1 MAGTSL
7 PSLNAATRRDVV
19 KYIIEY
25 RLVRQPRLFA
35 RFLTTLAASG
45 RGTINEKSR
54 RTARDVLFFLAEC
67 YFREEEA
74 SITDVYLA
82 AEVAKTTAIRCVYL
96 LAKLGIVKRTQD
108 GRDRRRAS
116 IVLAEPYC
124 AILEH
129 FVAEAFEDF
138 KEVIETRAAVQLRL
152 AKDALKESE
161 ERYRDFAEAGCD
173 WLWET
178 DLEARVIWISEG
190 CRHITGDP
198 DEMFIGRPL
207 DSIVGPETHDADAFQ
222 SWKERVRRRLRFHDV
237 PVTRMSRAGKLLRLR
252 ISGKPYFDG
261 DGRFLGYRGATRNV
275 TAQKEAEDRTIRSE
289 RLLLDAID
297 AVSDALALFDPDDR
311 LVVCNKEYRMNH
323 PVIERLAQRGI
334 TFEALFRA
342 KVKAGLFLDAIGREE
357 AFIQE
362 RFRRHAN
369 PGETFVMRGAHG
381 RTRQCREQKLADGS
395 TLFVGISIG
404 EIKAAEER
412 AEADRKRLTEAVEA
426 IADGLALFDSSD
438 RLALF
443 NSRYREH
450 LAPVIKRLK
459 PGLKFSDITIALVDA
474 DFFADVKDR
483 EAFLASRLE
492 AHRQV
497 KGMILHQKFDDRW
510 IEVTEYR
517 TSDGGTLM
525 IRHDITERRKAELS
539 LERLAAAID
548 AIYEYFLIYD
558 ADERLVLANQRA
570 RNLNAACPAA
580 LESGITFEARQRLL
594 VAAGMLPETK
604 GREDAFIEERLRRFR
619 NPGEP
624 FTIRWKGGIEVT
636 VREQR
641 LPDGGT
647 VTIGRRMG
655 TAATNAPG
663 GDPLS
668 AEPVSRIGFG
678 PVRATSERS
687 AKKTVA
693 ATPEHP
699 AGRRPKA
706 RKPET

>member
-1 MAGTSL
+1 MAATSL

-54 RTARDVLFFLAEC
+54 RTARDVIFFLAEC
-67 YFREEEA
+67 YFRGEEA

-82 AEVAKTTAIRCVYL
+82 AEVAKTTAIRCVDL
-96 LAKLGIVKRTQD
+96 LAKLGIVERTQD

-116 IVLAEPYC
+116 IVLADPYC

-161 ERYRDFAEAGCD
+161 ERYRDFAEAGSD

-198 DEMFIGRPL
+198 DEMFVGRPL
-207 DSIVGPETHDADAFQ
+207 DAIVGPETQDADAFQ

-237 PVTRMSRAGKLLRLR
+237 PVTRTSRAGKLLRLR
-252 ISGKPYFDG
+252 ISGKPYFNG

-275 TAQKEAEDRTIRSE
+275 TAQKEAEDRTVRSE
-289 RLLLDAID
+289 RLLLDAIN
-297 AVSDALALFDPDDR
+297 AVSDALALFDADDR

-334 TFEALFRA
+334 AFETLFRA

-362 RFRRHAN
+362 RLRLHAN

-381 RTRQCREQKLADGS
+381 RTRQCREQRLADGS
-395 TLFVGISIG
+395 ILFVGISIG
-404 EIKAAEER
+404 EIKEAEAR
-412 AEADRKRLTEAVEA
+412 AEADRKRLTEAVDA
-426 IADGLALFDSSD
+426 IADGLALYDAND
-438 RLALF
+438 RLVLF
-443 NSRYREH
+443 NSHFRDH
-450 LAPVIKRLK
+450 LAPVIKRMK
-459 PGLKFSDITIALVDA
+459 PGLKYYDILVALVDA
-474 DFFADVKDR
+474 GFYADVENR
-483 EAFLASRLE
+483 EAFLASRMD
-492 AHRQV
+492 AHRQA
-497 KGMILHQKFDDRW
+497 KSMILHQKFDDRW
-510 IEVTEYR
+510 IAADEYR
-517 TSDGGTLM
+517 TSDGGTLVV
-525 IRHDITERRKAELS
+525 RHDITERRKAELA
-539 LERLAAAID
+539 LERLATAID

-558 ADERLVLANQRA
+558 ADERLVLANRRA
-570 RNLNAACPAA
+570 RDLNASCPAS
-580 LESGITFEARQRLL
+580 LEPGTTFEARQRLL
-594 VAAGMLPETK
+594 IAAGMLPEAK
-604 GREDAFIEERLRRFR
+604 GREDAFVEERLRRFR
-619 NPGEP
+619 NPGAP

-647 VTIGRRMG
+647 VTIGHRMG
-655 TAATNAPG
+655 TATTTAPG
-663 GDPLS
+663 DTSS
-668 AEPVSRIGFG
+668 AETVSRIAFG
-678 PVRATSERS
+678 PVRATAERS

-693 ATPEHP
+693 AAPEGP
-699 AGRRPKA
+699 VGPRPKA
-706 RKPET
+706 GKPKN

>member
-35 RFLTTLAASG
+35 RFMTTLAASG

-54 RTARDVLFFLAEC
+54 RTARDVIFFLAEC
-67 YFREEEA
+67 YFRGEEA

-82 AEVAKTTAIRCVYL
+82 AEVAKTTAIRCVDL

-116 IVLAEPYC
+116 IVLADPYC

-161 ERYRDFAEAGCD
+161 ERYRDFAEAGSD

-178 DLEARVIWISEG
+178 DLEARVTWLSEG
-190 CRHITGDP
+190 CRHLTGDP

-207 DSIVGPETHDADAFQ
+207 DGIVGPEAHDADAFQ
-222 SWKERVRRRLRFHDV
+222 SWKERIRRRLRFYDV

-275 TAQKEAEDRTIRSE
+275 TAQREAEDRTIRSE
-289 RLLLDAID
+289 RLLLNAID
-297 AVSDALALFDPDDR
+297 AVSDALALYDAEDR

-334 TFEALFRA
+334 AFETLFRA

-362 RFRRHAN
+362 RFRHHAN
-369 PGETFVMRGAHG
+369 PGETFIIRGAHG
-381 RTRQCREQKLADGS
+381 RTRQCREQRLADGS

-404 EIKAAEER
+404 EIKAAEAR

-426 IADGLALFDSSD
+426 IDDGLALFDAND

-459 PGLKFSDITIALVDA
+459 PGLKFSDITVALVDA
-474 DFFADVKDR
+474 GFFADVEDR

-492 AHRQV
+492 AHRQAKSTV
-497 KGMILHQKFDDRW
+497 VHQKLDDRW

-525 IRHDITERRKAELS
+525 IRHDITERRQAELS
-539 LERLAAAID
+539 LERMAAAID
-548 AIYEYFLIYD
+548 AIYEYFLVYD
-558 ADERLVLANQRA
+558 ADERLILANQRA
-570 RNLNAACPAA
+570 RDINASCPAA
-580 LESGITFEARQRLL
+580 LESGITFEARQRFLI
-594 VAAGMLPETK
+594 AAGLLPEAE

-624 FTIRWKGGIEVT
+624 FTIRWKDGVAVT
-636 VREQR
+636 VREQK

-647 VTIGRRMG
+647 VTIGRRIAD
-655 TAATNAPG
+655 AAIPTSDSLLTESG
-663 GDPLS
+663 
-668 AEPVSRIGFG
+668 SRIAFG
-678 PVRATSERS
+678 PVRATAERS
-687 AKKTVA
+687 ARKTVA
-693 ATPEHP
+693 AAPGRP
-699 AGRRPKA
+699 VGRRPKQS
-706 RKPET
+706 KPET

>member
-45 RGTINEKSR
+45 RGSINEKSR
-54 RTARDVLFFLAEC
+54 RTARDVIFFLAEC
-67 YFREEEA
+67 YFRGEEA

-82 AEVAKTTAIRCVYL
+82 AEVAKTTAIRCVDL

-178 DLEARVIWISEG
+178 DLEARVTWISEG
-190 CRHITGDP
+190 CRHLTGDP

-207 DSIVGPETHDADAFQ
+207 DGIVGPEAYDADAFQ

-252 ISGKPYFDG
+252 ISGKPYFDS

-275 TAQKEAEDRTIRSE
+275 TAQREAEDRTIRSE

-297 AVSDALALFDPDDR
+297 AVSDALALYDSDDR

-334 TFEALFRA
+334 AFETLFRA

-357 AFIQE
+357 TFIQE
-362 RFRRHAN
+362 RFRHHAN

-381 RTRQCREQKLADGS
+381 RTRQCREQRLADGS
-395 TLFVGISIG
+395 MLFVGISIG
-404 EIKAAEER
+404 EIKAAEAR

-426 IADGLALFDSSD
+426 IADGLALYDAND
-438 RLALF
+438 RLVLF
-443 NSRYREH
+443 NSHFRDH
-450 LAPVIKRLK
+450 LAPVVKRLK
-459 PGLKFSDITIALVDA
+459 PGLKFSDITVALVDA
-474 DFFADVKDR
+474 GFYAGVEDR
-483 EAFLASRLE
+483 EAFLTRRLE
-492 AHRQV
+492 AHRQA
-497 KGMILHQKFDDRW
+497 KGMVLHEKFEDRW
-510 IEVTEYR
+510 IDVAEYR
-517 TSDGGTLM
+517 TSDGGTLL

-539 LERLAAAID
+539 LECMAAAID
-548 AIYEYFLIYD
+548 VIYEYFLVYD
-558 ADERLVLANQRA
+558 ADERLILANQRA
-570 RNLNAACPAA
+570 RDLNASCSEAVEP
-580 LESGITFEARQRLL
+580 GITFEARQRFLI
-594 VAAGMLPETK
+594 AAGMLPEAA
-604 GREDAFIEERLRRFR
+604 GHEDAFIEERLLRFR
-619 NPGEP
+619 NPGES
-624 FTIRWKGGIEVT
+624 FTIRWKGGVAVT
-636 VREQR
+636 VREQK

-647 VTIGRRMG
+647 VTVARRAG
-655 TAATNAPG
+655 DVTIPASDSLATG
-663 GDPLS
+663 ESG
-668 AEPVSRIGFG
+668 SRIAFS
-678 PVRATSERS
+678 PVRATAERS
-687 AKKTVA
+687 ARKTVA
-693 ATPEHP
+693 AVPRRP
-699 AGRRPKA
+699 IGRRPKEN
-706 RKPET
+706 KPET

>member
-54 RTARDVLFFLAEC
+54 RTARDVIFFLAEC
-67 YFREEEA
+67 YFRGEEA

-82 AEVAKTTAIRCVYL
+82 AEVAKTTAIRCIDL

-178 DLEARVIWISEG
+178 DREARVTWISEG
-190 CRHITGDP
+190 CRHMTGDP
-198 DEMFIGRPL
+198 DEMFVGRAL
-207 DSIVGPETHDADAFQ
+207 DAIVGPEALDADAYQ

-237 PVTRMSRAGKLLRLR
+237 PVARMSRAGKLLRLR

-275 TAQKEAEDRTIRSE
+275 TAQREVEDRTVRSE

-297 AVSDALALFDPDDR
+297 SVSDALALYDADDR

-334 TFEALFRA
+334 AFETLFRA

-357 AFIQE
+357 TFIQD
-362 RFRRHAN
+362 RLRRHAN
-369 PGETFVMRGAHG
+369 PGEPFVMRGAHG
-381 RTRQCREQKLADGS
+381 RTRQCREQRLADGS
-395 TLFVGISIG
+395 TLFVGISIEG
-404 EIKAAEER
+404 IKAAEAR

-426 IADGLALFDSSD
+426 ISDGLALYDAND
-438 RLALF
+438 RLVLF
-443 NSRYREH
+443 NSHFRDH
-450 LAPVIKRLK
+450 LSPVIKRLK
-459 PGLKFSDITIALVDA
+459 PGLKFSDITVALVDA
-474 DFFADVKDR
+474 GFYADIGDR
-483 EAFLASRLE
+483 DAFLAKRLE
-492 AHRQV
+492 SHRQA
-497 KGMILHQKFDDRW
+497 KGIVLHETFQDRW
-510 IEVTEYR
+510 IDIAEYR
-517 TSDGGTLM
+517 TSDGGTLL
-525 IRHDITERRKAELS
+525 IRRDITERRRAELS
-539 LERLAAAID
+539 LERMAAAVD
-548 AIYEYFLIYD
+548 ALCEYFLIHD
-558 ADERLVLANQRA
+558 PDERLVMVNQRT
-570 RNLNAACPAA
+570 RDLNADCPEA
-580 LESGITFEARQRLL
+580 LKLGTTFEERQRMLI
-594 VAAGMLPETK
+594 AAGMLPEAI
-604 GREDAFIEERLRRFR
+604 GREETFVAERIRRFR

-624 FTIRWKGGIEVT
+624 FVLKWKGGIDVT
-636 VREQR
+636 IRDQK
-641 LPDGGT
+641 LSDGGT
-647 VTIGRRMG
+647 VTIAHRVAESASPRIGD
-655 TAATNAPG
+655 TALGGPG
-663 GDPLS
+663 
-668 AEPVSRIGFG
+668 SRIAFG
-678 PVRATSERS
+678 PVRATAERS
-687 AKKTVA
+687 AKKTVVA
-693 ATPEHP
+693 APE
-699 AGRRPKA
+699 RPMSLQPEA
-706 RKPET
+706 SKPKV